1 MTEARFRQIISGT
14 KRAVLGAIR
23 AHLSPALAHAVDDV
37 AQETYLR
44 MYRALLKAGIP
55 EDEKGLSSWAYV
67 IARNEC
73 YRFQKRESGI
83 RKKADAAADVMNLQ
97 QWTQDKSLDEFLD
110 LEELEGWLQMLEEPF
125 RSAIQGILEG
135 RSIAELAAS
144 LGVPEGTVKSRIHRA
159 RSKLTE
165 FRDEQNRDLALSAQ
179 EES

>member
-1 MTEARFRQIISGT
+1 MTEARFRQIITGT

-55 EDEKGLSSWAYV
+55 EDENGLSSWAYV

-73 YRFQKRESGI
+73 YRFQRKESGL
-83 RKKADAAADVMNLQ
+83 RRKADAAADAMNLR
-97 QWTQDKSLDEFLD
+97 QWTQDQSLNNFLD

-125 RSAIQGILEG
+125 RTTMQGILEG
-135 RSIAELAAS
+135 RTIAELAKN
-144 LGVPEGTVKSRIHRA
+144 LGVPEGTVKSRIHRGRIQLA
-159 RSKLTE
+159 EIRSRQD
-165 FRDEQNRDLALSAQ
+165 RDAALQASV
-179 EES
+179 EP